1 MKNKECLHVAS
12 VDVGVLLESHCKQC
26 YVYSLDMMAVLFS
39 ATLTPHRL
47 YADILRHERN
57 TDEALPTPPAPFTLS
72 PPPCR
77 CWMGGPLYRT
87 CWWWSYSSC
96 QAPSCLL
103 HQSEYRRSQPS
114 QLNCCSHS
122 TWTDGG
128 DGGKTL
134 YWQQES
140 IKGHRQTSKKELVY
154 TDKKIIKCCISLKQN
169 SAYVFSWFK
178 ALLRPL

>member
-1 MKNKECLHVAS
+1 MLHQLMWECCWSLTANNVMYTVWMWWLFFFLLRSRHTASMLTSRDMREIQMKPS
-12 VDVGVLLESHCKQC
+12 P
-26 YVYSLDMMAVLFS
+26 
-39 ATLTPHRL
+39 PHP
-47 YADILRHERN
+47 
-57 TDEALPTPPAPFTLS
+57 PTPFTHS

-77 CWMGGPLYRT
+77 CWMGGLLYHT

-134 YWQQES
+134 HWQQES
-140 IKGHRQTSKKELVY
+140 IKDS
-154 TDKKIIKCCISLKQN
+154 DKHPWKNWFTLITNKCCTSLEQN

-178 ALLRPL
+178 ALLRAL